1 MAPLVFVAG
10 IISRKSNSSDR
21 RLTAVGCLGV
31 SSARREKR
39 FRNRVTAEG
48 AAACAGDSVETT
60 VLVGERTAR
69 ELLAEVAIDI
79 MEGMPSRLALGVG
92 EPDEGALP
100 RSMLE
105 REKRPMSPAVFP
117 CESVPGS
124 PEPGTYEE
132 DIESAEEPRVE
143 SHDSNEKGVALPP
156 VRADCSQDSDVLM
169 SLFKGLF

>member
-1 MAPLVFVAG
+1 
-10 IISRKSNSSDR
+10 
-21 RLTAVGCLGV
+21 
-31 SSARREKR
+31 
-39 FRNRVTAEG
+39 
-48 AAACAGDSVETT
+48 
-60 VLVGERTAR
+60 LVGERAAR

-169 SLFKGLF
+169 SLFKGLFWIMPYDFVSFMAFRKDAAIWVVSKWMGGADIFGGM